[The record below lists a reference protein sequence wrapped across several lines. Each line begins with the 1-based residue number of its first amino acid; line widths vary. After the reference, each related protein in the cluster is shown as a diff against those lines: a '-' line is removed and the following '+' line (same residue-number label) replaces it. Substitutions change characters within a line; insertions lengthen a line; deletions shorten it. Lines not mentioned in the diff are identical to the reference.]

1 MADTHVTI
9 TGNLTDDPD
18 LRFTPNGHPVA
29 NFRLAVTVRV
39 KDGDSWRDG
48 DTSFF
53 RVNVWRQ
60 LAEHV
65 AESLTKGDRAVV
77 IGRLKSRGWETPEGE
92 RRSVVEVEADEVAPS
107 LRWATAKPERAANG
121 SKGKGGQF
129 NDEPDF

>member
-9 TGNLTDDPD
+9 TGNLTDNPE
-18 LRFTPNGHPVA
+18 LKHTGHGNLVA
-29 NFRLAVTVRV
+29 NFRLAVTARV
-39 KDGDSWRDG
+39 KDGDTWRDG
-48 DTSFF
+48 DTSYF

-65 AESLTKGDRAVV
+65 ADSLSKGDRAVV
-77 IGRLKSRGWETPEGE
+77 IGRLKSRSWETPEGDK
-92 RRSVVEVEADEVAPS
+92 RSVVEVEADEVAPS
-107 LRWATAKPERAANG
+107 LRWAVAKPERANG